1 MHVDVGGDMVYVYSG
16 SRPVVPGHRTL
27 LFVHG
32 AGMDHTV
39 WIQQSRYFAHHGWNV
54 LAPDLPGH
62 GASGGTP
69 PASVGD
75 GADWCAGLLS
85 ACGIERGTIIGHSF
99 GSLVALEAAARH
111 PRNFDR
117 AALLGCAAPMAVSDE
132 LLQAAEANDHA
143 AIEMIT
149 GWGHSPRGQ
158 LGGNRAPGMWI
169 TGGATRLLER
179 ARPGV
184 LHNDLAACNAYTT
197 GLESAASLGVPVL
210 LLLGSA
216 DQMTPPRA
224 AAALETALTGVR
236 KVVLPGCGHM
246 LMAEQPDGVLDTL
259 REFLGSV

>member
-1 MHVDVGGDMVYVYSG
+1 MHVDVASAMTYVYTG
-16 SRPVVPGHRTL
+16 SQPIVPGRRTV

-62 GASGGTP
+62 GASGGDPLPGIT
-69 PASVGD
+69 GY
-75 GADWCAGLLS
+75 ADWCIGLMS
-85 ACGIERGTIIGHSF
+85 SCGIDTASLVGHSM

-111 PRNFDR
+111 GRHVER
-117 AALLGCAAPMAVSDE
+117 LALVGTAVPMAVSDE
-132 LLQAAEANDHA
+132 LLDAAAANDHA
-143 AIEMIT
+143 AIDMIT

-169 TGGATRLLER
+169 TGAATRLLER

-184 LHNDLAACNAYTT
+184 LHNDLAACNAYAD
-197 GLESAASLGVPVL
+197 GLASAARVKAPSL

-216 DQMTPPRA
+216 DMMTPPRA
-224 AAALETALTGVR
+224 SGALQEALADVR
-236 KVVLPGCGHM
+236 RVVIDGAGHM

-259 REFLGSV
+259 REFHAG